1 MFSKRHLLGICEL
14 EKHEIETIL
23 ESAESMKEV
32 LSRDI
37 KKVPTLRGK
46 TIVNLFF
53 EPSTR
58 TRTSFEIAGKRL
70 SADVVN
76 FSSGGSSLS
85 KGETLKDT
93 VRNIEAM
100 VVDAI
105 VVRHRAEGV
114 PWYIASFSKASVIN
128 AGDGKHEHPSQALL
142 DVFTIKEKKGRVEG
156 LNVAIVGD
164 ITHSRV
170 ARSDILALKKLGA
183 TPIVVGPPTMIP
195 KYVEALEVEQAGSI
209 DEVLPYADVIIM
221 LRIQKERMSS
231 PLFPSIREYSRLF
244 GLNAKKLSKARKDV
258 IVMHPGPVNWG
269 VELSP
274 DIMEHERNVILDQV
288 TNGVAVR
295 MAILYLLLSR

>member
-244 GLNAKKLSKARKDV
+244 GLNAKKLSRARKDV

>member
-1 MFSKRHLLGICEL
+1 MLKRKHLTGIADLDRE
-14 EKHEIETIL
+14 EIEAIL
-23 ESAESMKEV
+23 ESAESMKEI
-32 LSRDI
+32 LQRDI

-70 SADVVN
+70 SADVIN
-76 FSSGGSSLS
+76 FSASGSSLS

-93 VRNIEAM
+93 VKNIEAM

-105 VVRHRAEGV
+105 VVRHSSEGV
-114 PWYIASFSKASVIN
+114 PHYMTTFCKASVIN
-128 AGDGKHEHPSQALL
+128 AGDGKHEHPTQALL
-142 DVFTIKEKKGRVEG
+142 DAFTIKEKKGRIEG

-164 ITHSRV
+164 IAHSRV
-170 ARSDILALKKLGA
+170 ARSNILALKKLKA
-183 TPIVVGPPTMIP
+183 NPIVVGPPTMMP
-195 KYVEALEVEQAGSI
+195 LYADALGVERAGSV
-209 DEVLPYADVIIM
+209 DEVLEDADVIMM
-221 LRIQKERMSS
+221 LRIQKERMKS
-231 PLFPSIREYSRLF
+231 PLFPSLREYSRFF
-244 GLNAKKLSKARKDV
+244 GLNAEKLRKAKPDV

-274 DIMEHERNVILDQV
+274 DVMEFERNVILDQV

-295 MAILYLLLSR
+295 MAILYLLLSA

>member
-1 MFSKRHLLGICEL
+1 MLKRKHLTGIAEL
-14 EKHEIETIL
+14 ERREIESIL
-23 ESAESMKEV
+23 ESAESMKEI
-32 LSRDI
+32 LHRDI

-70 SADVVN
+70 SADVIN
-76 FSSGGSSLS
+76 FSASGSSLS

-93 VRNIEAM
+93 VKNIEAM

-105 VVRHRAEGV
+105 VVRHSSEGV
-114 PWYIASFSKASVIN
+114 PHYMTTFCKASVIN
-128 AGDGKHEHPSQALL
+128 AGDGKHEHPTQALL
-142 DVFTIKEKKGRVEG
+142 DAFTIKEKKGKVEG

-164 ITHSRV
+164 IAHSRV
-170 ARSDILALKKLGA
+170 ARSNILALKKLKA
-183 TPIVVGPPTMIP
+183 NPIVVGPPTMMP
-195 KYVEALEVEQAGSI
+195 LYTDALGVERAGSV
-209 DEVLPYADVIIM
+209 DEVLDDADVIMM
-221 LRIQKERMSS
+221 LRIQKERMKS
-231 PLFPSIREYSRLF
+231 PLFPSLREYSRFF
-244 GLNAKKLSKARKDV
+244 GLNAEKLKKAKPDV

-274 DIMEHERNVILDQV
+274 DVMEFERNVILDQV

-295 MAILYLLLSR
+295 MAILYLLLST